1 MGFSIPLCERKTATS
16 EKDTVNR
23 GSSKPYV
30 IGYDAE
36 HERLDRQARIGAIE
50 KHFEHFSIMPDA
62 TVLDAGCGSGSM
74 ARLLAK
80 AAPNGRVVGV
90 DTNEQYLEHAR
101 RISQAE
107 GIGNVKYQ
115 TGDIF
120 SLPFEDNQF
129 DFVWCKY
136 VLQWV
141 NNPIYALQEFRRV
154 TRPGGKIVCCHFD
167 GFGLTHYPID
177 ASLQKEADQF
187 FNHVVDPFIGRK
199 IYAMYREIG
208 LADIKVAFE
217 PDATFTVCGAID
229 GERRANWVD
238 QLTAAFPAAVGL
250 FGSEA
255 KAQSF
260 VDRFLAHHDDPD
272 TVTACTLYFVE
283 GVVPT

>member
-1 MGFSIPLCERKTATS
+1 MGFSLPFAN
-16 EKDTVNR
+16 DTMTI

-30 IGYDAE
+30 IGYEEE

-50 KHFEHFSIMPDA
+50 KHFDHFSCPKDA
-62 TVLDAGCGSGSM
+62 VILDAGCGSGSM
-74 ARLLAK
+74 SRLLAA
-80 AAPNGRVVGV
+80 AAPDGFVIGV

-101 RISQAE
+101 YVAQAE
-107 GIGNVKYQ
+107 ELSNLKFQ

-129 DFVWCKY
+129 DLVWCKY

-141 NNPIYALQEFRRV
+141 NNPIHAIQEFRRV

-167 GFGLTHYPID
+167 GFGVTHYPID
-177 ASLQKEADQF
+177 NALQEDAEQF

-199 IYAMYREIG
+199 MYGMFRNTG
-208 LADIKVAFE
+208 LTDIKVAYE
-217 PDATFTVCGAID
+217 PDATFTVNGAID
-229 GERRANWVD
+229 SERRANWVD
-238 QLTAAFPAAVGL
+238 QLTAAFQAAVTV

-260 VDRFLAHHDDPD
+260 IDRYLEHHDRAD
-272 TVTACTLYFVE
+272 TSTVCTLYFVE
-283 GVVPT
+283 GTVPA